1 MGLDN
6 GIMARSKVT
15 IPALRKYVDE
25 IYGLDEQGN
34 VVYELCYWR
43 KCWNIRS
50 LILSDVLKWRGS
62 NQYEF
67 PLTEDHIKEII
78 KVLSGLNKKNW
89 NDAGASIWEFNE
101 QRDHIKRHIKA
112 LRTLLKVMRKHEI
125 EVWFY
130 DSY

>member
-6 GIMARSKVT
+6 GILARSQTT
-15 IPALRKYVDE
+15 IPALRKYVYE
-25 IYGLDEQGN
+25 IYPLDEQGY

-50 LILSDVLKWRGS
+50 IILHSVLRS
-62 NQYEF
+62 RNTDQYEF
-67 PLTEDHIKEII
+67 PLSADHIKDII
-78 KVLSGLNKKNW
+78 DYLSGLNNKNW
-89 NDAGASIWEFNE
+89 HDSGGSIWEFSE
-101 QRDHIKRHIKA
+101 QRGHIKRHIKA

-125 EVWFY
+125 DVWFY